1 MLSRNTKKN
10 EIRIVDSGVYILILD
25 GIVVYVGESK
35 SVYSRIGAHVK
46 DSKKRFDSVR
56 ILPCQ
61 EHRRKYWEAVLI
73 DRYQPLFNTKGKDK
87 ATNQRHIHR
96 LSKIT
101 KRQYKQ
107 AVKCENC
114 KKQDTFY
121 LGLSSSSAFAPL
133 EAGTGTTAFPYPVT
147 NATTSAG
154 SIFLETTSTSN
165 VEYIRLAHIEET
177 EKKRIKKKK
186 AWDDTVGYTEKLHH
200 SLDVGFSTSNPYNRP
215 DARHIK
221 IPKDAE
227 IRALESKIE
236 GLRGYEPERAKQIKQ
251 RIQQLKKSRKKY
263 VEFTLPPRDE
273 RLDVCRDDFYNVSTS
288 ITDPESLKSVLSEH
302 KIRPL

>member
-1 MLSRNTKKN
+1 ML
-10 EIRIVDSGVYILILD
+10 LD

-46 DSKKRFDSVR
+46 DTKKRFDSIR

-87 ATNQRHIHR
+87 ATNQRHIFH
-96 LSKIT
+96 LGQINK
-101 KRQYKQ
+101 KQYKRTK
-107 AVKCENC
+107 KCENC
-114 KKQDTFY
+114 KGRDANF
-121 LGLSSSSAFAPL
+121 LGLSTNNTFAPIMG
-133 EAGTGTTAFPYPVT
+133 GTGTTAFPHPLT
-147 NATTSAG
+147 NAYTSAG
-154 SIFLETTSTSN
+154 SVFLETVSATN
-165 VEYIRLAHIEET
+165 CEYIRLVHIEEA
-177 EKKRIKKKK
+177 EKERIKKKE

-273 RLDVCRDDFYNVSTS
+273 RLDVCRDDFYNVTTS
-288 ITDPESLKSVLSEH
+288 ITDSESLKSVLSEH